1 MMKPLYFSLAWLF
14 FAIGILAILV
24 PVIPTTPFMILA
36 LWAFSKSSERFH
48 HWLYHHRLF
57 GPPLQ
62 HWHQDRVIPMVA
74 KIFAIFFMLVSFL
87 YLTLYSGI
95 NSWIIVSAGIFIL
108 IAVVYIL
115 SKPSRV
121 PKNKDV
127 KDETL

>member
-14 FAIGILAILV
+14 FVIGILAIFV

-62 HWHQDRVIPMVA
+62 HWHQYRVIPLVA
-74 KIFAIFFMLVSFL
+74 KIFAIFFMSVSFL
-87 YLTLYSGI
+87 YLVLYSGI

-108 IAVVYIL
+108 IAAVYIL
-115 SKPSRV
+115 SKPSRA